1 MDTDQRESIHFWQT
15 APLAGVEL
23 LSARYIEHRFAPH
36 VHDGYVIGMIMA
48 GAQRYRY
55 RGAEHLAGSGTL
67 VLINPDELHTG
78 HKGTEDGWLYR
89 AFYPDSAQ
97 ITSLL
102 AELELPTD
110 ALPAFGATLYRDPDL
125 VKGFCQLHR
134 LLESPST
141 ALQQQTVWREMM
153 LSLLQRHAAVPIA
166 GKPGKEH
173 RAVTLAKDLLQAQLA
188 APPSLEELAAAV
200 NLSPFHFARVFRR
213 ATGMPPHT
221 WLMQQRI
228 ARARALL
235 QGGCLPLEV
244 ATQLGFAD
252 QSHLGRQFKQV
263 YGVGPGAYRNAR
275 QLPGSRD
282 RHKSRCGSEPARES
296 GGPVDIN
303 VG

>member
-1 MDTDQRESIHFWQT
+1 MEDSQGESIHFWQT
-15 APLAGVEL
+15 APLTGVEL
-23 LSARYIEHRFAPH
+23 LSARYIDHRFAPH
-36 VHDGYVIGMIMA
+36 VHEGYVIGMIMA

-89 AFYPDSAQ
+89 AFYPDSRQ

-102 AELELPTD
+102 AELELPTHH
-110 ALPAFGATLYRDPDL
+110 LPAFGATLYRDSDL
-125 VKGFCQLHR
+125 VSGFCQLHR
-134 LLESPST
+134 LLESPAT
-141 ALQQQTVWREMM
+141 ALQQQTAWRELM
-153 LSLLQRHAAVPIA
+153 LALLQRHAAVGEA

-173 RAVTLAKDLLQAQLA
+173 RAVTRAKELLHAQLA

-228 ARARALL
+228 ARARTLL

-244 ATQLGFAD
+244 AMQLGFAD
-252 QSHLGRQFKQV
+252 QSHLSRQFKQV
-263 YGVGPGAYRNAR
+263 YGVGPGAYRSAR
-275 QLPGSRD
+275 QSIGS
-282 RHKSRCGSEPARES
+282 
-296 GGPVDIN
+296 
-303 VG
+303 